1 MPERPRIF
9 LNTVSTGS
17 TKYENVLDVTISSD
31 ALGISY
37 LSLAIDP
44 DPNALYRIIVGNLLS
59 VVDIEL
65 TAIWGLELPH
75 LTSGFYT
82 MLKRGDKII
91 IQHKTKDPAVVV
103 KTSATLVVNEVVAL
117 GR

>member
-9 LNTVSTGS
+9 LNTISTGN
-17 TKYENVLDVTISSD
+17 TRYEDVLNVTISSD

-44 DPNALYRIIVGNLLS
+44 DPNALYRIVIGSFFN
-59 VVDIEL
+59 VVDMEL

-75 LTSGFYT
+75 LTSGFYS

-91 IQHKTKDPAVVV
+91 IQHKTKDPAVLV
-103 KTSATLVVNEVVAL
+103 KTSATLVINEVVP

>member
-1 MPERPRIF
+1 LPERPRIF
-9 LNTVSTGS
+9 LTTTSTGS

-44 DPNALYRIIVGNLLS
+44 DPNALYRIVIGSFFN

-75 LTSGFYT
+75 LTSGFYPV
-82 MLKRGDKII
+82 LKRGDKII
-91 IQHKTKDPAVVV
+91 IQHKTKDPTTIV
-103 KTSATLVVNEVVAL
+103 KTSATLVVNEVVL